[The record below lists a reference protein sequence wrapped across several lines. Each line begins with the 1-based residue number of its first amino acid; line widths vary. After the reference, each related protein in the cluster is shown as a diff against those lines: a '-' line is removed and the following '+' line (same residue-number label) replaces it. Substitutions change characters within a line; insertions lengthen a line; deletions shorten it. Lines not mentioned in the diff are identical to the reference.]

1 MTLAE
6 VREWLKTQILDC
18 PHWYIGK
25 IDESVEQ
32 CIVIYGIQGPKPNIA
47 IGGLPSTSYATKSI
61 SILVHWGKN
70 ADIAEQKAQETYN
83 KLFGQDAAIGGKRV
97 IQFDMKTSEP
107 ISVGTDS
114 NNIYEYVINTN
125 IIYER

>member
-1 MTLAE
+1 MILAE
-6 VREWLKTQILDC
+6 VREWFKTQIVDC

-25 IDESVEQ
+25 IDGSVDQ
-32 CIVIYGIQGPKPNIA
+32 CIGLYGIQGPKPNIA
-47 IGGLPSTSYATKSI
+47 IGGLSNTSYATKPI
-61 SILVHWGKN
+61 SILIHWGED
-70 ADIAEQKAQETYN
+70 ADIAEQKAQEVYN
-83 KLFGQDAAIGGKRV
+83 KLFGQSAAIGGKRV
-97 IQFDMKTSEP
+97 IQFDMKVSEP

>member
-18 PHWYIGK
+18 PNWYIGK
-25 IDESVEQ
+25 ADTSVEQ
-32 CIVIYGIQGPKPNIA
+32 CISIYGIQGPKPNIA
-47 IGGLPSTSYATKSI
+47 IGGLSNTSYTTKSI

-70 ADIAEQKAQETYN
+70 ADIAEQKAQEIYN
-83 KLFGQDAAIGGKRV
+83 KLFDQVATIGGKRV
-97 IQFDMKTSEP
+97 IQFDLKTSEP
-107 ISVGTDS
+107 VSVGTDS